1 MTGTILG
8 IIGIVLTVGFG
19 IYSIWSYKKSRR
31 NVSLEFQRKE
41 CYSLFRDDVNRL
53 NIEIVYNKK
62 PLTRT
67 LILLKAK
74 LLNNGQIDIDKN
86 RIYSPLKIKSTDDFN
101 WLETTITSN
110 PESATTSVKLI
121 SETEIQLDWDL
132 LKKDEFIEFEALAE
146 VVNTDKQYLEKA
158 LDFYNG
164 LFFDFRITDLNSIQK
179 EKLFSNSN
187 RQRNFLSRI
196 TKVTALAAIFLGIV
210 FLVFGFFPNMSVIGK
225 DTLKYR
231 IEIKGL
237 EKTGIIKTS
246 KGDNVKLSLD
256 DSKEEVILSVDQFN
270 KMCKIKVVEQIVT
283 DPHTTFIS
291 YTFGIVYIIMGGFLL
306 TTNLLRN
313 KRKKK

>member
-210 FLVFGFFPNMSVIGK
+210 FLVFGFFPNMSILGK

-237 EKTGIIKTS
+237 EKSGIIKTS

-270 KMCKIKVVEQIVT
+270 KMCKIKVVEKIVT